1 MARKVKVNM
10 TGVETYSKA
19 SEGIHTAKV
28 VEILEKNSQG
38 GDDMLQF
45 AFEIIKGDDK
55 GSKVFENFVLTD
67 KALWKLKSF
76 LQAIGMKADGKL
88 VLDLDKLIG
97 KICDIEVFHE
107 EYNGQKRA
115 KISDYYKV
123 GKGGSTSDEDDED
136 IDDEDEADE
145 EEDEA
150 PKKKGKPAKK
160 AEPKKPASKGKKK
173 PEPEDDDDD
182 EDDEAEEDDE
192 DEDEEPTP
200 KKSKKPAP
208 KKSKASPKKGK
219 KKPVDEDEDDDDD
232 EDDDWEEDD

>member
-1 MARKVKVNM
+1 MARKVKVDM
-10 TGVETYSKA
+10 TGVESYSKA

-28 VEILEKNSQG
+28 AEILEKTSQG

-55 GSKVFENFVLTD
+55 GSRVFESFVLTD

-76 LQAIGMKADGKL
+76 LQAVGMKADGKL

-123 GKGGSTSDEDDED
+123 GKGGSTESDADEADDDE
-136 IDDEDEADE
+136 DE

-150 PKKKGKPAKK
+150 PAKKPSKKAPAKK
-160 AEPKKPASKGKKK
+160 TPAPKGKKK
-173 PEPEDDDDD
+173 PV
-182 EDDEAEEDDE
+182 EEDDE
-192 DEDEEPTP
+192 DEDDDFDEDEEDEDDEPAPKKKSKKKPEPP
-200 KKSKKPAP
+200 KKSKKPA
-208 KKSKASPKKGK
+208 KGK
-219 KKPVDEDEDDDDD
+219 KPEPEEEDEDDDDD
-232 EDDDWEEDD
+232 DDWEEDD

>member
-1 MARKVKVNM
+1 MARKVKVDM
-10 TGVETYSKA
+10 TGVESYSKA

-28 VEILEKNSQG
+28 AEILEKTSQG

-45 AFEIIKGDDK
+45 AFEIIKGEDK
-55 GSKVFENFVLTD
+55 GSRVFESFVLTD

-76 LQAIGMKADGKL
+76 LQAVGMKADGKL

-123 GKGGSTSDEDDED
+123 GKGGSTEDEDTDS
-136 IDDEDEADE
+136 EDEDE

-150 PKKKGKPAKK
+150 PAKKPSKKAPAKK
-160 AEPKKPASKGKKK
+160 DAAPKGKKK
-173 PEPEDDDDD
+173 PV
-182 EDDEAEEDDE
+182 EEDDE
-192 DEDEEPTP
+192 DEDEDF
-200 KKSKKPAP
+200 
-208 KKSKASPKKGK
+208 
-219 KKPVDEDEDDDDD
+219 DEDEDDED
-232 EDDDWEEDD
+232 EEPAPKKKSKYRYCR